1 MRRQAIEKH
10 NEKLSPHTKDV
21 FTFLKQLEEKKIKKK
36 KKALQAKLH
45 RILGIEQINYVRR

>member
-21 FTFLKQLEEKKIKKK
+21 FTFLKQLEEKKDKKK
-36 KKALQAKLH
+36 KKKHYKQNSTA
-45 RILGIEQINYVRR
+45 Y